1 MVVISDIMFVFCV
14 LICIN
19 AVANCACRSS
29 WCIELLAAPVST
41 VGTFTG
47 GVAAG
52 GDQTGGAGGAANGG
66 TKNGGTVGGKNGGT
80 VGVSKGTS
88 GHTNAASSGPEG
100 HITIGVAKGAS
111 TGGGHRGVGAAKG
124 TANGTGLGT
133 GTICG
138 GLALPFIMVV
148 HVRSSPASWSMLLT
162 SEAGPAAI
170 SLYVSPTLTRR
181 SVF

>member
-1 MVVISDIMFVFCV
+1 MSILLARVDVFEAGRLACSLMVVISDIMFVFCV

-124 TANGTGLGT
+124 PGAG
-133 GTICG
+133 CG
-138 GLALPFIMVV
+138 GLAFPFIMVV
-148 HVRSSPASWSMLLT
+148 HVLSSPAS
-162 SEAGPAAI
+162 
-170 SLYVSPTLTRR
+170 
-181 SVF
+181 